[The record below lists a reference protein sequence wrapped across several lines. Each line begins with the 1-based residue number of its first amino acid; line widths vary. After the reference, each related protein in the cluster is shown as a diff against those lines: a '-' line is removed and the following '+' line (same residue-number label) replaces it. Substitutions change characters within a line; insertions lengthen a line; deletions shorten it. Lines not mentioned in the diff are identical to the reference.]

1 MRISP
6 RRTASAMTRP
16 VIALVID
23 PTSIG
28 VVSSAPIPASRTG
41 WAASRS
47 TSATATSWLPASR
60 PMPAWWSRCA
70 RTVGSPLRV
79 TARSGANT
87 QDTTATVTAPMS
99 TVRTRRR
106 EAR

>member
-1 MRISP
+1 
-6 RRTASAMTRP
+6 MTRP

-47 TSATATSWLPASR
+47 ISATATAWLLASQPLLR
-60 PMPAWWSRCA
+60 LLVD
-70 RTVGSPLRV
+70 VGQDRGV
-79 TARSGANT
+79 AVAGTARSGDNT